1 MSFLNWYVPATC
13 NCQRLKGND
22 RAIYLLTRN
31 LTKTE
36 IQLEKEQVNLFCLI
50 KIKCKSINNSKV
62 KGVKSVDQVILTCC
76 AQNFMC
82 LQKHPYATLL
92 LLCQVIFILY
102 NQKMELMEIVFIIMQ
117 KPFSLASSLD
127 QLQYVSVHCIFNHF
141 IGFYY
146 LGNYIYYLIQE
157 ELQANRI

>member
-1 MSFLNWYVPATC
+1 MTGPFISQQEIFKKP
-13 NCQRLKGND
+13 
-22 RAIYLLTRN
+22 RN
-31 LTKTE
+31 LAIKGTSSF
-36 IQLEKEQVNLFCLI
+36 FCRI

-76 AQNFMC
+76 AQNYMF

-102 NQKMELMEIVFIIMQ
+102 NQKMELMDIVFLIMQ
-117 KPFSLASSLD
+117 KPFSLASSPD

-141 IGFYY
+141 ICFYY
-146 LGNYIYYLIQE
+146 LGNYIYCLIQE
-157 ELQANRI
+157 KLQANHI

>member
-1 MSFLNWYVPATC
+1 
-13 NCQRLKGND
+13 
-22 RAIYLLTRN
+22 
-31 LTKTE
+31 
-36 IQLEKEQVNLFCLI
+36 
-50 KIKCKSINNSKV
+50 
-62 KGVKSVDQVILTCC
+62 
-76 AQNFMC
+76 MC

-146 LGNYIYYLIQE
+146 LRNYIYYLIQE